1 MKKLIKH
8 ILDGILTL
16 LPAIGTLA
24 SSKNA
29 QENNYSMKALSVYFY
44 ASPGNPKMI
53 AEKIHEA
60 IEGSTMMAGTT
71 LEDRI
76 KPA

>member
-29 QENNYSMKALSVYFY
+29 QENNYSMKALSAYFY
-44 ASPGNPKMI
+44 DSPGNTKMI
-53 AEKIHEA
+53 AEKNRATKVKHA
-60 IEGSTMMAGTT
+60 KDFKFSSSMSN
-71 LEDRI
+71 
-76 KPA
+76 

>member
-29 QENNYSMKALSVYFY
+29 QENNYSMKALSAYFY
-44 ASPGNPKMI
+44 DSWQHQDDCR
-53 AEKIHEA
+53 EE
-60 IEGSTMMAGTT
+60 
-71 LEDRI
+71 
-76 KPA
+76 

>member
-44 ASPGNPKMI
+44 DSPGNPKMI
-53 AEKIHEA
+53 ADKIH
-60 IEGSTMMAGTT
+60 
-71 LEDRI
+71 
-76 KPA
+76 

>member
-24 SSKNA
+24 SSK
-29 QENNYSMKALSVYFY
+29 
-44 ASPGNPKMI
+44 MI

-71 LEDRI
+71 LEDMI